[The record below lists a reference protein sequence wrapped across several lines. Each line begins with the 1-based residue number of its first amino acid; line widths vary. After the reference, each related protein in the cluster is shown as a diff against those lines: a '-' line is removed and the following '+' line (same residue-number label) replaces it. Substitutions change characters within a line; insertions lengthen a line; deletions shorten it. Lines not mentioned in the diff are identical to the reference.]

1 MSNPFLDVS
10 FSGRTSTPNVIIKF
24 QEFEEYFAR
33 EIKNV
38 VETLA
43 KSGVTVARRTLRAA
57 KTEWGKSRMAG
68 NHFGVRFAPYGRSE
82 GREDTGLM
90 YDSLSVLET
99 VGVIV
104 SNRRSGD
111 YNSFE
116 GRWGWS
122 SSAVA
127 KAPYIEAQEF
137 GFFSNSKFD
146 PVATAAS
153 GRASFKEGDGYG
165 DLKYV
170 PGAQSLRAAEKSVR
184 RRTQAAFSAAW
195 NQAVKNWNSD
205 NLKGNP
211 GTYKEARIR

>member
-10 FSGRTSTPNVIIKF
+10 FFETTSVPNVIIKF
-24 QEFEEYFAR
+24 QEFEQYFAR
-33 EIKNV
+33 EIRNV
-38 VETLA
+38 VQTLA
-43 KSGVTVARRTLRAA
+43 KSGVTVARRTLREA

-90 YDSLSVLET
+90 YDSLSVFEPQEIGT
-99 VGVIV
+99 FG
-104 SNRRSGD
+104 GGGGGYD
-111 YNSFE
+111 SFR
-116 GRWGWS
+116 GAWGWS

-165 DLKYV
+165 DLKWV
-170 PGAQSLRAAEKSVR
+170 PGAQSLRAAEKSVS

-211 GTYKEARIR
+211 GTYKEARVR

>member
-10 FSGRTSTPNVIIKF
+10 FVGRTQTPNVIIKLK
-24 QEFEEYFAR
+24 EFEEYFAR
-33 EIKNV
+33 EVKNV
-38 VETLA
+38 VQTLA
-43 KSGVTVARRTLRAA
+43 KSGVTVAQRTLREA

-82 GREDTGLM
+82 GREDTGFM
-90 YDSLSVLET
+90 YDSLSAFSPER
-99 VGVIV
+99 VGVV
-104 SNRRSGD
+104 GGSDTFR
-111 YNSFE
+111 

-122 SSAVA
+122 DAA
-127 KAPYIEAQEF
+127 LAAAPYIEAQEF

-153 GRASFKEGDGYG
+153 GRARFRDGDGYN
-165 DLKYV
+165 DLKWV
-170 PGAQSLRAAEKSVR
+170 PGANSLRASEKSVK

-195 NQAVKNWNSD
+195 NQAVRNWNSN

-211 GTYKEARIR
+211 GTYRDARVR